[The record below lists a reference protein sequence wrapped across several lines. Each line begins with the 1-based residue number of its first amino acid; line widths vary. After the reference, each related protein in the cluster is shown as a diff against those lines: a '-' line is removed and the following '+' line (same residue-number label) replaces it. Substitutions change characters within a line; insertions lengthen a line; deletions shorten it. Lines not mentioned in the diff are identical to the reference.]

1 MQTAVREVLRRPIT
15 DRSAWKG
22 RDLAPRQDWIYTLP
36 PAAIEDIDMLL
47 ARLRETP
54 VPLTEIRR
62 EHFPLTSITRELAGI
77 VDELENGRGFVVVRG
92 LPFGK
97 YDDADIERI
106 FWGIGTHLGYPIS
119 QNASGDLLGHV
130 RAVEGLKY
138 MDKNVRGYQTSAEL
152 FFHNDNC
159 DIVGLLC
166 FRKAK
171 AGGIS
176 RLASAMTLYNE
187 VLAHHPEY
195 LDVLAQGFHYDLR
208 GEELP
213 GVSPLTPHRVPLYSY
228 YEGRLSCRYV
238 YTAIVTAARKAGLS
252 FTQTETAAMEFLNA
266 TAAREDVRLEMMLEP
281 GDMQFCNNHVVLHSR
296 TAYEEW
302 PEPDRKRHMLRLWLN
317 NPNGRKLAPEFA
329 DRYGKGVGMG
339 VPPVSGAREP
349 LNMSDAQRSVDV

>member
-1 MQTAVREVLRRPIT
+1 MHTVERDVLRQPVT

-22 RDLAPRQDWIYTLP
+22 CELASRPEWIYTLTP
-36 PAAIEDIDMLL
+36 DAIADIDAAL
-47 ARLRETP
+47 ARLREKP
-54 VPLTEIRR
+54 VALTEIRR
-62 EHFPLTSITRELAGI
+62 EHFQLPSIAADLANML
-77 VDELENGRGFVVVRG
+77 DELENGRGFVVARG

-97 YDDADIERI
+97 YDDQDIARI
-106 FWGIGTHLGYPIS
+106 FWGIGTHFGYPIS

-130 RAVEGLKY
+130 RAIEGLKY

-171 AGGIS
+171 SGGVS

-187 VLAHHPEY
+187 VLSVHPEY
-195 LDVLAQGFHYDLR
+195 VDVLARGFHYDLR

-213 GVSPLTPHRVPLYSY
+213 GVSPLTPHRVPVYSY

-238 YTAIVTAARKAGLS
+238 YTAIVTAARKAGLK
-252 FTQTETAAMEFLNA
+252 FADEETAAMEFLNA
-266 TAAREDVRLEMMLEP
+266 TAQREDIRLEMTLEP
-281 GDMQFCNNHVVLHSR
+281 GDMQFCNNHMVLHSR

-302 PEPDRKRHMLRLWLN
+302 PEADRKRHMLRLWLN
-317 NPNGRKLAPEFA
+317 NPNGRRLAPEFA
-329 DRYGKGVGMG
+329 DRYGAGVGMG
-339 VPPVSGAREP
+339 VPPVAGTTRAAAS
-349 LNMSDAQRSVDV
+349 

>member
-1 MQTAVREVLRRPIT
+1 MQAESRQVLRQPIT

-22 RDLAPRQDWIYTLP
+22 SELRSQQDWIWTLP
-36 PAAIEDIDMLL
+36 PAAIAEIDATL
-47 ARLRETP
+47 ARLRENP
-54 VPLTEIRR
+54 VPLTQIRR
-62 EHFPLTSITRELAGI
+62 EHFPLTPIADDMGKIL
-77 VDELENGRGFVVVRG
+77 DELENGRGFVVIRG

-97 YDDADIERI
+97 YEDDDIARI
-106 FWGIGTHLGYPIS
+106 FWGIGTHFGNPIS

-130 RAVEGLKY
+130 RAIEGFKY
-138 MDKNVRGYQTSAEL
+138 MDKNVRGYQTNAEL

-171 AGGIS
+171 SGGAS

-187 VLAHHPEY
+187 VLSKHPEY
-195 LDVLAQGFHYDLR
+195 IDVLARGFHYDLR

-213 GVSPLTPHRVPLYSY
+213 GVSPLTPHRIPVYSY
-228 YEGRLSCRYV
+228 YQGRLSCRYV
-238 YTAIVTAARKAGLS
+238 YTAIVTAARKAGLA
-252 FTQTETAAMEFLNA
+252 FTDEETAAMEFLNA
-266 TAAREDVRLEMMLEP
+266 TAAREDIRLDMVLEP

-317 NPNGRKLAPEFA
+317 NPDGRKLAPEFA
-329 DRYGKGVGMG
+329 DRYGQGVGMG
-339 VPPVSGAREP
+339 VPPVSGSTRAEV
-349 LNMSDAQRSVDV
+349 A

>member
-1 MQTAVREVLRRPIT
+1 MATIEREVLRQPVT

-22 RDLAPRQDWIYTLP
+22 SDLAKSQEWIYTLT
-36 PAAIEDIDMLL
+36 PAAIADIDSTL
-47 ARLRETP
+47 APLRETP

-62 EHFPLTSITRELAGI
+62 EHFPLKSIAHELAKI
-77 VDELENGRGFVVVRG
+77 LDELESGRGFVVVKG

-97 YDDADIERI
+97 YDDEDIGRI
-106 FWGIGTHLGYPIS
+106 FWGIGTHFGRPIS

-130 RAVEGLKY
+130 RAIEGLKY

-171 AGGIS
+171 SGGIS

-187 VLAHHPEY
+187 TLSAHPEY
-195 LDVLAQGFHYDLR
+195 IDVLARGFHYDLR

-213 GVSPLTPHRVPLYSY
+213 GVSPLTPHRVPVYSY

-238 YTAIVTAARKAGLS
+238 YTAIVTAARKAGLV
-252 FTQTETAAMEFLNA
+252 FEPDETAAMEFLNA
-266 TAAREDVRLEMMLEP
+266 TAAREDIRLEMTLDP
-281 GDMQFCNNHVVLHSR
+281 GDMQFCNNHMVLHSR

-302 PEPDRKRHMLRLWLN
+302 PESDRKRHMLRLWLN
-317 NPNGRKLAPEFA
+317 NPAGRRLAPEFA
-329 DRYGKGVGMG
+329 DRYGAGVGMG
-339 VPPVSGAREP
+339 VPPVPGTKPAAVS
-349 LNMSDAQRSVDV
+349 

>member
-1 MQTAVREVLRRPIT
+1 MQSVARDILRDFVT
-15 DRSAWKG
+15 DRSAWRG
-22 RDLAPRQDWIYTLP
+22 SELASRKDWIYTLP
-36 PAAIEDIDMLL
+36 PAAITDIDATL
-47 ARLRETP
+47 ARLRESP
-54 VPLTEIRR
+54 VALTGIGR
-62 EHFPLTSITRELAGI
+62 EHFPLPSIAQDLANI
-77 VDELENGRGFVVVRG
+77 LDELENGRGFVVVRG

-97 YDDADIERI
+97 YDDDDIARI
-106 FWGIGTHLGYPIS
+106 FWGIGTHLGHPIS

-130 RAVEGLKY
+130 RAIEGLKY

-171 AGGIS
+171 SGGVS

-187 VLAHHPEY
+187 VLARHPEY
-195 LDVLAQGFHYDLR
+195 LDVLARGFHYDLR
-208 GEELP
+208 GEEVP

-238 YTAIVTAARKAGLS
+238 YTAIVTAARKAGLT
-252 FTQTETAAMEFLNA
+252 FTEVETAAMEFLNR
-266 TAAREDVRLEMMLEP
+266 TAAREDIRLEMMLEP
-281 GDMQFCNNHVVLHSR
+281 GDMQFCNNHMVLHSR

-317 NPNGRKLAPEFA
+317 NPAGRKLAPEFS
-329 DRYGKGVGMG
+329 DRYGHGVGMG
-339 VPPVSGAREP
+339 VPPVSGTTRAE
-349 LNMSDAQRSVDV
+349 VT

>member
-1 MQTAVREVLRRPIT
+1 MNSAVREVLRNPIT

-22 RDLAPRQDWIYTLP
+22 CDLAESQDWIYTLT
-36 PAAIEDIDMLL
+36 PAAITEIDEAL
-47 ARLRETP
+47 ARLREKP
-54 VPLTEIRR
+54 VSLTEMRR
-62 EHFPLTSITRELAGI
+62 EHFPLTAVADDIAG
-77 VDELENGRGFVVVRG
+77 VANELENGRGFCVVRG

-97 YDDADIERI
+97 YSDDDIARI

-130 RAVEGLKY
+130 RAVEGLRY

-171 AGGIS
+171 SGGVS

-187 VLAHHPEY
+187 VLAKHPEY
-195 LDVLAQGFHYDLR
+195 LDVLARGFHYDLR

-213 GVSPLTPHRVPLYSY
+213 GVSPLTPHRIPVYSY
-228 YEGRLSCRYV
+228 FEGRLSCRYV

-252 FTQTETAAMEFLNA
+252 FTDEETAAMTFLNE
-266 TAAREDVRLEMMLEP
+266 TAAREDVRLDMMLEP
-281 GDMQFCNNHVVLHSR
+281 GDMQFCNNHMVLHSR

-302 PEPDRKRHMLRLWLN
+302 PEADRKRHMLRLWLN

-329 DRYGKGVGMG
+329 DRYGQGVGMG
-339 VPPVSGAREP
+339 VPPVSGETRAEV
-349 LNMSDAQRSVDV
+349 A